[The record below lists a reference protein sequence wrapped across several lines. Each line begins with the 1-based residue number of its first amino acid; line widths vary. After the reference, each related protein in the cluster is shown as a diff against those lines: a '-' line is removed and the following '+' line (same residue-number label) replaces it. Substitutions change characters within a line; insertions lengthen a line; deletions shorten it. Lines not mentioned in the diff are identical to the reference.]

1 VSKDLLRWRTA
12 LVVRELEKE
21 LEELAAFR
29 GGQIQLDAAMAQK
42 GLLEHQLSTLRLAH
56 LHNSRNPPGGFDV
69 DASNTEIRALRSRLV
84 EIDQRIAPLA
94 KQSNELLSE
103 RWGPLMRCGND
114 KSHLARQI
122 ERYADVYMS
131 RVSNLLAYTPF
142 AYLRAPRVNL
152 PHEVD
157 LGS

>member
-1 VSKDLLRWRTA
+1 LRWRTA

-21 LEELAAFR
+21 LEQLAAFKS
-29 GGQIQLDAAMAQK
+29 GQAQLDAAMGEK
-42 GLLEHQLSTLRLAH
+42 GLLEHQLSSLRLAH
-56 LHNSRNPPGGFDV
+56 LRNTKNPPPRFD
-69 DASNTEIRALRSRLV
+69 AEAAAGEIRALRGRLV
-84 EIDQRIAPLA
+84 ELDQRIAPLA
-94 KQSNELLSE
+94 KQSNELLSA

-157 LGS
+157 LMG